1 MRLRC
6 PSPTRSPA
14 YEPWFWNI
22 HWRQGETEEDSL
34 GNQVWWLVGRALDPI
49 ARTTETLVGP
59 EADFDDGDMHAS
71 ILGQLRARQQRSS
84 QFTSQFSVVPTD
96 TFYAAF

>member
-1 MRLRC
+1 MARRL
-6 PSPTRSPA
+6 
-14 YEPWFWNI
+14 
-22 HWRQGETEEDSL
+22 QEEMYRDGRDSSD
-34 GNQVWWLVGRALDPI
+34 GVRAPI

-84 QFTSQFSVVPTD
+84 QFPHKFSIVPTD
-96 TFYAAF
+96 TLSAAF

>member
-34 GNQVWWLVGRALDPI
+34 GNQVWWLVGRALDLVYGKGELFGYYSSPHEAENWYASLSECFSI
-49 ARTTETLVGP
+49 RIVQVYHIHTLKDP
-59 EADFDDGDMHAS
+59 PSSRALEAK
-71 ILGQLRARQQRSS
+71 
-84 QFTSQFSVVPTD
+84 
-96 TFYAAF
+96 